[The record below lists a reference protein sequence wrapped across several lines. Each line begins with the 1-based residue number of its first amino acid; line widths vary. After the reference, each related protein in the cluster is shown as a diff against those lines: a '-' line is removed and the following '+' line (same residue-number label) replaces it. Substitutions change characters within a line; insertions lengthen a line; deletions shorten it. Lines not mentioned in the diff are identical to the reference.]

1 MGWIILWMWLGGIP
15 AGFTMAC
22 GSGSNGKDSLAF
34 LLFMSVVW
42 PIVMVFGFFY
52 WLVHT
57 KV

>member
-1 MGWIILWMWLGGIP
+1 MGWIALWMWLGGIP

-22 GSGSNGKDSLAF
+22 CGGTNKKDSLAF
-34 LLFMSVVW
+34 LLFMSAIW
-42 PIVMVFGFFY
+42 PIVMICGFCY